1 MNNVTDV
8 ALPVRPYLA
17 AVSALGKAKLN
28 LQSSLVSTLIQCVP
42 SWSDVAPDTVDVKH
56 LGGAM
61 TNLIFVARK
70 PDGEHRD
77 VLVRVYGEGTEDFF
91 SRAQETR
98 LFQLLSDQEIGVEL
112 LGQFANGRAEKLIH
126 GSTYTSK
133 LMRQGEE
140 SRSIA
145 KQLRVFHALDIDI
158 DRAPT
163 VMTRIRSVLEVAQVK
178 CTGYK
183 FKETLDLNQLA
194 QDADELEELL
204 AGVIS
209 PIVFS
214 HNDMQYGNIM
224 KNEMGDVVL
233 IDFEYTSYN
242 PRGYDIGNHWCEWAY
257 DYHKTVNPHLA
268 DFSKYPTEQEQ
279 REFCRAYLAGKTGDE
294 NLVSDKAIDKLRM
307 EANTYSLATHLYW
320 TIWGYIQA
328 TQSEINFDYMG
339 FAQCRYE
346 AFKSRTTLKN

>member
-1 MNNVTDV
+1 
-8 ALPVRPYLA
+8 
-17 AVSALGKAKLN
+17 
-28 LQSSLVSTLIQCVP
+28 
-42 SWSDVAPDTVDVKH
+42 
-56 LGGAM
+56 M

-70 PDGEHRD
+70 PVGEHRD
-77 VLVRVYGEGTEDFF
+77 VLVRVYGEGTEAFF

-98 LFQLLSDQEIGVEL
+98 LFQLLSDQKIGVEL
-112 LGQFANGRAEKLIH
+112 LGQFANGRAEKLIN

-133 LMRQGEE
+133 LMRQRQE

-158 DRAPT
+158 DRTPT
-163 VMTRIRSVLEVAQVK
+163 VMTRIRSVLEVAR
-178 CTGYK
+178 
-183 FKETLDLNQLA
+183 TLDLKQLT

-204 AGVIS
+204 ADVVS
-209 PIVFS
+209 PVVFS
-214 HNDMQYGNIM
+214 HNDLQYGNIM
-224 KNEMGDVVL
+224 KDEAGDVVL

-279 REFCRAYLAGKTGDE
+279 REFCRSYLAGKTGDE
-294 NLVSDKAIDKLRM
+294 NLVSDKAIEKLRQ

-346 AFKSRTTLKN
+346 AFKSRTTFKN